1 MRSHYSRCD
10 WGLKVKLVRLYK
22 NNEAPFTSVCFQTHG
37 KLHRKCV
44 SEMLQMCIVFLLSLH
59 VKGSPSVE
67 NAPKTAVM
75 HHAPQKSSGASLGR
89 LLLIGLPYAWRVKT
103 PKTNTCWN
111 VSLPMWRFER
121 GLTLPPMYL
130 CNDGHTLYDLCAFS
144 FWICRNCGIED
155 TPEWSVQ
162 FVSGQTGPCT
172 T

>member
-1 MRSHYSRCD
+1 MWLGPESEIGAFIQKQ
-10 WGLKVKLVRLYK
+10 WGSIHICMFP
-22 NNEAPFTSVCFQTHG
+22 NAWQTAQ
-37 KLHRKCV
+37 KMCASPCV

-144 FWICRNCGIED
+144 FWICQNCGIED
-155 TPEWSVQ
+155 TPEWSIQ